1 MSSPY
6 STSRNDDSTVGE
18 TADTRS
24 MTADATTSVHDPGSS
39 AAEPM
44 AATPADARGYRPD
57 PDVTGYREG
66 TNTLNH
72 AGGFSPADTA
82 STDALEPTPAM
93 VVPAVEGPGTV
104 LARQQQRFGGMKIG
118 SAFFGWLTA
127 TGMAVLLISVLA
139 AAGVAF
145 GVTTSQTVERAVQES
160 QDGTATAQTVGLVGA
175 ITLLVILFLAYYCGG
190 YVAGRMARFHGARQ
204 GLAVWLW
211 GIVMA
216 LIIAGIGW
224 LAGSQYDVLA
234 RLDLPRIPVNEGD
247 VTAVG
252 LIAIGSALLTGLLG
266 AVIGGLVGMRFHRRV
281 DAAALEAPAD
291 TAATIG

>member
-1 MSSPY
+1 MSSP
-6 STSRNDDSTVGE
+6 SPTSRNDDSPAGQF
-18 TADTRS
+18 ADTS
-24 MTADATTSVHDPGSS
+24 STSADATTSVHDLGSS
-39 AAEPM
+39 ATDP
-44 AATPADARGYRPD
+44 TLRPS
-57 PDVTGYREG
+57 PDTTGYPPRRDVSDYRDS
-66 TNTLNH
+66 TSTLQH
-72 AGGFSPADTA
+72 AGGFSPADAAPTG
-82 STDALEPTPAM
+82 ALEPTPA
-93 VVPAVEGPGTV
+93 PAAPAGEPAGTV

-145 GVTTSQTVERAVQES
+145 GVTTSQTVEQAVQES

-175 ITLLVILFLAYYCGG
+175 ITLLVILFVAYYCGG

-216 LIIAGIGW
+216 LIIAGLGW
-224 LAGSQYDVLA
+224 IAGSQYDVLA

-247 VTAVG
+247 VTVVG
-252 LIAIGSALLTGLLG
+252 LIAIGAALLTGLIG
-266 AVIGGLVGMRFHRRV
+266 ALIGGLVGMRFHRRV
-281 DAAALEAPAD
+281 DAAALDAPAN
-291 TAATIG
+291 TG